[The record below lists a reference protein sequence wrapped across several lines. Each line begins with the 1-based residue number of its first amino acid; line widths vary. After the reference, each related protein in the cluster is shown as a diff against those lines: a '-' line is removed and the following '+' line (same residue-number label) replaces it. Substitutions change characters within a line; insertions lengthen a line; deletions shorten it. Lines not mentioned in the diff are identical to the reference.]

1 VVGLVASG
9 ASATMESQ
17 PFFLDV
23 FFLKFSIRKEFPSF
37 GDVEKISKKF
47 LTGWFYNF
55 TNKNINF

>member
-23 FFLKFSIRKEFPSF
+23 FFLKILYTQRIPLLWRRGE
-37 GDVEKISKKF
+37 ISKKF

-55 TNKNINF
+55 TNKKH